1 MSGSMQSW
9 VKKAALLAVV
19 ATTIGCDQ
27 VTKHAAATQLMG
39 LPRQSYLGDTL
50 RLEYA
55 ENPGAFLSLGASLPQ
70 WARVAL
76 FSVGTGLLLMLCGAL
91 ALRRLWPT
99 HALLAFS
106 LVAAGGVSNLVDR
119 LAHGKVIDFMNIG
132 VGQVRTGIFNVAD
145 VAIMLGVALFLVHR
159 RR

>member
-1 MSGSMQSW
+1 MRSTW
-9 VKKAALLAVV
+9 VKKAALLALV

-27 VTKHAAATQLMG
+27 VTKHAASTQLMG
-39 LPRQSYLGDTL
+39 LPRQSYLGDTV

-76 FSVGTGLLLMLCGAL
+76 FSVGTGLFCGTL

-106 LVAAGGVSNLVDR
+106 LIAAGGVSNLIDR
-119 LAHGKVIDFMNIG
+119 LAHGTVIDFMNIG
-132 VGQVRTGIFNVAD
+132 VGQLRTGIFNVAD
-145 VAIMLGVALFLVHR
+145 VAIMLGIALFLVHR
-159 RR
+159 KASRT